1 MADNIRER
9 LCVHVLCAI
18 RTTFCQPKA
27 GVSHGGRPVRSVPV
41 PLPPFQRLVDE
52 HGEDVFRF
60 LVATAGVQD
69 ADDCWQETYL
79 AAMRAYPGIRS
90 GSNLRAWLFTIAHNK
105 AMDTHRA
112 RSRHAVPVGALPERG
127 EEPAGPPVP
136 ELWHAVDGLPAKQR
150 EAVLR
155 RYVADLPYA
164 DIGMAMGTSSDAAR
178 RNVFEGI
185 RKLREVWDE
194 Q

>member
-1 MADNIRER
+1 
-9 LCVHVLCAI
+9 
-18 RTTFCQPKA
+18 
-27 GVSHGGRPVRSVPV
+27 V
-41 PLPPFQRLVDE
+41 PLPPFQRLVDD

-60 LVATAGVQD
+60 LVAVAGAQD

-79 AAMRAYPGIRS
+79 SALRAYPDVGS

-112 RSRHAVPVGALPERG
+112 RARHAVPVGAVPES
-127 EEPAGPPVP
+127 ETAPTAPPIP
-136 ELWHAVDGLPAKQR
+136 ELWEAVDGLPGKQR

-164 DIGMAMGTSSDAAR
+164 DIAVAMGTSADAAR
-178 RNVFEGI
+178 RNVFEGL
-185 RKLREVWDE
+185 RKLREVWDAS
-194 Q
+194 

>member
-1 MADNIRER
+1 M
-9 LCVHVLCAI
+9 
-18 RTTFCQPKA
+18 
-27 GVSHGGRPVRSVPV
+27 

-60 LVATAGVQD
+60 LVATAGSQD

-79 AAMRAYPGIRS
+79 SAMRAYPGVRS

-105 AMDTHRA
+105 AIDTHRTRA
-112 RSRHAVPVGALPERG
+112 RHAVPVGAVPERG
-127 EEPAGPPVP
+127 EEPSGLPVP
-136 ELWHAVDGLPAKQR
+136 ELWEAVDGLPSKQR

-164 DIGMAMGTSSDAAR
+164 DIAVAMGTSPEAAR

-194 Q
+194 R

>member
-1 MADNIRER
+1 
-9 LCVHVLCAI
+9 
-18 RTTFCQPKA
+18 
-27 GVSHGGRPVRSVPV
+27 V
-41 PLPPFQRLVDE
+41 PLPPFQRLIDE

-60 LVATAGVQD
+60 LVATAGAQD

-79 AAMRAYPGIRS
+79 AALRAYPDLRS

-105 AMDTHRA
+105 AMDTHRGRA
-112 RSRHAVPVGALPERG
+112 RHAVPVGAVPDTEVA
-127 EEPAGPPVP
+127 PAVPPVP
-136 ELWHAVDGLPAKQR
+136 ELWAAVEGLPGKQR

-164 DIGMAMGTSSDAAR
+164 DIAIAMGTSPDAAR
-178 RNVFEGI
+178 RNVFEGL

-194 Q
+194 R

>member
-1 MADNIRER
+1 M
-9 LCVHVLCAI
+9 
-18 RTTFCQPKA
+18 
-27 GVSHGGRPVRSVPV
+27 
-41 PLPPFQRLVDE
+41 PLPPFQRLVDD

-60 LVATAGVQD
+60 LVAVAGAQD

-79 AAMRAYPGIRS
+79 SALRAYPGVRS

-105 AMDTHRA
+105 AMDTHRS
-112 RSRHAVPVGALPERG
+112 RSRHAVPVGAVPERG
-127 EEPAGPPVP
+127 EEPTAPPVP
-136 ELWHAVDGLPAKQR
+136 ELWAAVDGLPGKQR

-164 DIGMAMGTSSDAAR
+164 DIAVAMGTSPDAAR
-178 RNVFEGI
+178 RNVFEGL

-194 Q
+194 R

>member
-1 MADNIRER
+1 
-9 LCVHVLCAI
+9 
-18 RTTFCQPKA
+18 
-27 GVSHGGRPVRSVPV
+27 V
-41 PLPPFQRLVDE
+41 PLPPFQRLVDD

-60 LVATAGVQD
+60 LVAVAGAQD

-79 AAMRAYPGIRS
+79 SALRAYPGVRS

-105 AMDTHRA
+105 AMDTHRSRA
-112 RSRHAVPVGALPERG
+112 RHAVPVSAVPESG
-127 EEPAGPPVP
+127 ELAPAEPPVP
-136 ELWHAVDGLPAKQR
+136 ELWAAVDGLPGKQR

-164 DIGMAMGTSSDAAR
+164 DIAVAMGTSPDAAR
-178 RNVFEGI
+178 RNVFEGL

-194 Q
+194 R

>member
-1 MADNIRER
+1 
-9 LCVHVLCAI
+9 
-18 RTTFCQPKA
+18 
-27 GVSHGGRPVRSVPV
+27 V
-41 PLPPFQRLVDE
+41 PLPPFQRLVDD

-60 LVATAGVQD
+60 LVAMAGAQD

-79 AAMRAYPGIRS
+79 AALRAYPDVRPA
-90 GSNLRAWLFTIAHNK
+90 SNMRAWLFTIAHNK
-105 AMDTHRA
+105 AMDIHRA
-112 RSRHAVPVGALPERG
+112 RARHAVPVGAVPERG
-127 EEPAGPPVP
+127 QDAAEPPVP
-136 ELWHAVDGLPAKQR
+136 ELWEAVDGLPGKQR

-164 DIGMAMGTSSDAAR
+164 DIAEAMDTSPDAAR

-194 Q
+194 R

>member
-1 MADNIRER
+1 
-9 LCVHVLCAI
+9 
-18 RTTFCQPKA
+18 
-27 GVSHGGRPVRSVPV
+27 V
-41 PLPPFQRLVDE
+41 PLPPFQRLVDD

-60 LVATAGVQD
+60 LVAVAGAQD

-79 AAMRAYPGIRS
+79 SALRAYPDVRS

-105 AMDTHRA
+105 AMDTHRSRA
-112 RSRHAVPVGALPERG
+112 RHAVPVGAVPERG
-127 EEPAGPPVP
+127 DEPTGPPVP
-136 ELWHAVDGLPAKQR
+136 ELWAAVDGLPGKQR

-164 DIGMAMGTSSDAAR
+164 DIAVAMGTSPDAAR
-178 RNVFEGI
+178 RNVFEGL

-194 Q
+194 R

>member
-1 MADNIRER
+1 M
-9 LCVHVLCAI
+9 
-18 RTTFCQPKA
+18 
-27 GVSHGGRPVRSVPV
+27 
-41 PLPPFQRLVDE
+41 PLPPFQRLVDD

-60 LVATAGVQD
+60 LVATAGPQD

-79 AAMRAYPGIRS
+79 SALRAYTGVRA

-112 RSRHAVPVGALPERG
+112 RTRHGVPVGAVPET
-127 EEPAGPPVP
+127 AQPPVADAVP
-136 ELWHAVDGLPAKQR
+136 ELWAAVDGLPAKQR

-155 RYVADLPYA
+155 RYVTDLPYD
-164 DIGMAMGTSSDAAR
+164 DIAVAMGTSADAAR

-185 RKLREVWDE
+185 RKLREVWDD
-194 Q
+194 